1 VPPPPVPLEARDPE
15 LIGKLLEAA
24 RWLGEN
30 WFRWRCGGVD
40 NVPPTGPALLVGNH
54 SGGLFTWDALLV
66 ILALWDRFG
75 PDRALYSLGHDLI
88 QWDETLRR
96 YGRRIGALRASH
108 EDAERAFAA
117 GHLVLVYPGSEF
129 DSFRPFRERSRVV
142 FAGRTGFVRLAL
154 RNRVPIV
161 PVVSAGAQE
170 QFVVLTRGERIAEW
184 LGLKRRIRASVFP
197 IALALPWGLTSAY
210 LPHIPLPT
218 QITISFLPPLRWDE
232 LGPEAERDEA
242 IVRRCYEQV
251 VQAMQDELDRLYAGR
266 LPWIGRRAR

>member
-1 VPPPPVPLEARDPE
+1 
-15 LIGKLLEAA
+15 
-24 RWLGEN
+24 
-30 WFRWRCGGVD
+30 
-40 NVPPTGPALLVGNH
+40 
-54 SGGLFTWDALLV
+54 
-66 ILALWDRFG
+66 
-75 PDRALYSLGHDLI
+75 
-88 QWDETLRR
+88 
-96 YGRRIGALRASH
+96 
-108 EDAERAFAA
+108 
-117 GHLVLVYPGSEF
+117 
-129 DSFRPFRERSRVV
+129 
-142 FAGRTGFVRLAL
+142 
-154 RNRVPIV
+154 
-161 PVVSAGAQE
+161 
-170 QFVVLTRGERIAEW
+170 VVLTRGERIAEW